1 MNIKYYQQLKK
12 NYQMNDEIRDELYN
26 EMIQNNNELSHD
38 EIINTLDILFY
49 KLDLTKEQLKDKDYL
64 RDQIDNII
72 EY

>member
-1 MNIKYYQQLKK
+1 MNY
-12 NYQMNDEIRDELYN
+12 EIREELYN

-64 RDQIDNII
+64 RNQIDNIL

>member
-1 MNIKYYQQLKK
+1 
-12 NYQMNDEIRDELYN
+12 MNDEIRDELYN

-49 KLDLTKEQLKDKDYL
+49 KLDLDKEQLKDKDYL

-72 EY
+72 DY

>member
-1 MNIKYYQQLKK
+1 
-12 NYQMNDEIRDELYN
+12 MNDEIRDELYN

-49 KLDLTKEQLKDKDYL
+49 KLDLTKEQSKDKDYL

-72 EY
+72 DY

>member
-1 MNIKYYQQLKK
+1 
-12 NYQMNDEIRDELYN
+12 MNDEIRDELYN

-38 EIINTLDILFY
+38 EIINTLDILEY

-72 EY
+72 DY

>member
-1 MNIKYYQQLKK
+1 
-12 NYQMNDEIRDELYN
+12 MNDEIRDELYN

-72 EY
+72 DY

>member
-1 MNIKYYQQLKK
+1 
-12 NYQMNDEIRDELYN
+12 MNDEIRNELYN

-49 KLDLTKEQLKDKDYL
+49 KLDLDKEQLKDKDYL

-72 EY
+72 DY

>member
-1 MNIKYYQQLKK
+1 
-12 NYQMNDEIRDELYN
+12 
-26 EMIQNNNELSHD
+26 MIQNNNELSHD

-72 EY
+72 DY